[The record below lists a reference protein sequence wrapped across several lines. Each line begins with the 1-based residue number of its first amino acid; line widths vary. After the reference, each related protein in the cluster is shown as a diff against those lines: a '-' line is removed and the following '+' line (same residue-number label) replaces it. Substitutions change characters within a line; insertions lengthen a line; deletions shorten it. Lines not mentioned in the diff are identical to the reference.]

1 MKLKIKNSRVEPDV
15 VDHISNVGT
24 LKAEA
29 GVLIWIQGHP
39 SKAHLNI
46 CMYLSIYMY
55 IFIYITYYAHI
66 YAYEYKYV

>member
-29 GVLIWIQGHP
+29 GVLI
-39 SKAHLNI
+39 
-46 CMYLSIYMY
+46 
-55 IFIYITYYAHI
+55 
-66 YAYEYKYV
+66 